1 MLKVAKFGG
10 SSLAGA
16 EQFRKVKQIIESDPA
31 RMCVVVSAAG
41 KRHKKDSKITD
52 LLYLTHAHI
61 NYGVSHEDIFSM
73 IEQRYYGI
81 RDELGL
87 HYDLESEF
95 EKLRG
100 ELNQDIPVDYLV
112 SRGEYLTARLM
123 SEYLGFGFIDAAE
136 CVFFNYDG
144 QINYEKTYAAIAERA
159 VHSPRFVMP
168 GFYGGGADG
177 RIHTLP
183 RGGSDISGALL
194 ASASGSDAYENW
206 TDVPGIFRA
215 DPAIVPSA
223 RAIPAMAYDEVREL
237 AYMGANVLHED
248 AVTPARRMGIPIH
261 IRSTMQPD
269 APGTLVSS
277 QSPPSACPVTGIA
290 GRKGYCSI
298 QVEKENMN
306 SAVGY
311 CRRIL
316 SVLETHEIPFDHIAT
331 GLGSISFIAPA
342 AAVSACREALLSD
355 ISAAVRPDSICVAD
369 GLAMVSIVG
378 RDMAGRPGVS
388 GRLLCALGRAGI
400 NVRMVVQGTREINIT
415 VGISEPEYEKAV
427 HAVHGEFF
435 PEAPQ

>member
-1 MLKVAKFGG
+1 MKTAKFGG
-10 SSLAGA
+10 TSLADA
-16 EQFRKVKQIIESDPA
+16 ARFRQVKRIVSTDPEL
-31 RMCVVVSAAG
+31 RFVVVSAPG
-41 KRHKKDSKITD
+41 KRSAEDKKVTD
-52 LLYLTHAHI
+52 LLYDCHAAVKTGTDPETAFAPVAARFRQI
-61 NYGVSHEDIFSM
+61 V
-73 IEQRYYGI
+73 Q
-81 RDELGL
+81 ELDL
-87 HYDLESEF
+87 AIDLESE
-95 EKLRG
+95 LRQIEAALASG
-100 ELNQDIPVDYLV
+100 ASEAYCV
-112 SRGEYLTARLM
+112 SRGEYLSGRMLAAL
-123 SEYLGFGFIDAAE
+123 LGWPFLDPAELHFFDADGFP
-136 CVFFNYDG
+136 
-144 QINYEKTYAAIAERA
+144 QHKLAERSLTRRLRDMERA
-159 VHSPRFVMP
+159 VMP
-168 GFYGGGADG
+168 GFYG
-177 RIHTLP
+177 
-183 RGGSDISGALL
+183 GGSDISGALL
-194 ASASGSDAYENW
+194 ASAAGSDAYENW
-206 TDVPGIFRA
+206 TDVAGIFRA

-269 APGTLVSS
+269 TPGTLVSS
-277 QSPPSACPVTGIA
+277 QSPPSVCPVTGIA

-316 SVLETHEIPFDHIAT
+316 SVLETHEVPFDHIAT
-331 GLGSISFIAPA
+331 GLGSISFIAPV

-400 NVRMVVQGTREINIT
+400 NVRMIVQGTREINIT

>member
-1 MLKVAKFGG
+1 MKTAKFGG
-10 SSLAGA
+10 TSLADA
-16 EQFRKVKQIIESDPA
+16 ARFRQVKRIVSADPEL
-31 RMCVVVSAAG
+31 RFVVVSAPG
-41 KRHKKDSKITD
+41 KRSAEDKKVTD
-52 LLYLTHAHI
+52 LLYDCHAAVKTGTDPGTAFAPVAARFRQI
-61 NYGVSHEDIFSM
+61 V
-73 IEQRYYGI
+73 Q
-81 RDELGL
+81 ELDL
-87 HYDLESEF
+87 AIDLESE
-95 EKLRG
+95 LRQIEAALASG
-100 ELNQDIPVDYLV
+100 ASEAYCV
-112 SRGEYLTARLM
+112 SRGEYLSGRMLAAL
-123 SEYLGFGFIDAAE
+123 LGWPFLDPAELHFFDADGFP
-136 CVFFNYDG
+136 
-144 QINYEKTYAAIAERA
+144 QHKLAERSLTRRLRDMERA
-159 VHSPRFVMP
+159 VMP

-206 TDVPGIFRA
+206 T
-215 DPAIVPSA
+215 
-223 RAIPAMAYDEVREL
+223 
-237 AYMGANVLHED
+237 
-248 AVTPARRMGIPIH
+248 
-261 IRSTMQPD
+261 D

-400 NVRMVVQGTREINIT
+400 NVRMIVQGTREINIT

>member
-1 MLKVAKFGG
+1 MKTAKFGG
-10 SSLAGA
+10 TSLADA
-16 EQFRKVKQIIESDPA
+16 ARFRQVKRIVSADPEL
-31 RMCVVVSAAG
+31 RFVVVSAPG
-41 KRHKKDSKITD
+41 KRSAEDKKVTD
-52 LLYLTHAHI
+52 LLYDCHAAVKTGTDPETAFAPVAARFRQI
-61 NYGVSHEDIFSM
+61 AQEL
-73 IEQRYYGI
+73 RLGI
-81 RDELGL
+81 
-87 HYDLESEF
+87 DLEAELRQI
-95 EKLRG
+95 EKDLRSG
-100 ELNQDIPVDYLV
+100 ASAAYCA
-112 SRGEYLTARLM
+112 SRGEYLSGRMLAAMLGWPFLDPAELHFFDADGVPQHKLAEQALMRRLRDM
-123 SEYLGFGFIDAAE
+123 
-136 CVFFNYDG
+136 
-144 QINYEKTYAAIAERA
+144 ERA
-159 VHSPRFVMP
+159 VMP

-206 TDVPGIFRA
+206 T
-215 DPAIVPSA
+215 
-223 RAIPAMAYDEVREL
+223 
-237 AYMGANVLHED
+237 
-248 AVTPARRMGIPIH
+248 
-261 IRSTMQPD
+261 D

-435 PEAPQ
+435 PETPQ

>member
-1 MLKVAKFGG
+1 MKTAKFGG
-10 SSLAGA
+10 TSLADA
-16 EQFRKVKQIIESDPA
+16 ARFRQVKRIVSTDPEL
-31 RMCVVVSAAG
+31 RFVVVSAPG
-41 KRHKKDSKITD
+41 KRSAEDKKVTD
-52 LLYLTHAHI
+52 LLYDCHAAVKTGTDPETAFAPVAARFRQI
-61 NYGVSHEDIFSM
+61 V
-73 IEQRYYGI
+73 Q
-81 RDELGL
+81 ELDL
-87 HYDLESEF
+87 AIDLESE
-95 EKLRG
+95 LRQIEAALASG
-100 ELNQDIPVDYLV
+100 ASEAYCV
-112 SRGEYLTARLM
+112 SRGEYLSGRMLAAL
-123 SEYLGFGFIDAAE
+123 LGWPFLDPAELHFFDADGFP
-136 CVFFNYDG
+136 
-144 QINYEKTYAAIAERA
+144 QHKLAERSLTRRLRDMERA
-159 VHSPRFVMP
+159 VMP

-194 ASASGSDAYENW
+194 ASAAGSDAYENW
-206 TDVPGIFRA
+206 TDVAGIFRA

-269 APGTLVSS
+269 TPGTLVSS
-277 QSPPSACPVTGIA
+277 QSPPSVCPVTGIA

-316 SVLETHEIPFDHIAT
+316 SVLETHEVPFDHIAT
-331 GLGSISFIAPA
+331 GLGSISFIAPV